1 MFSRHFVSAS
11 LVVLLAVGC
20 GLTGAAWKPPSA
32 VEARAEIALGDEFTL
47 SIGQTASIGD
57 ETGLQVT
64 FEAVLEDSRCPSGVS
79 CVWAGDAVVSIAA
92 VDSTGRTTRLE
103 LHTNT
108 SFDAAAP
115 VDDLSVHLVGL
126 APTPSAQ
133 SQSEV
138 DKYLA
143 SLVVRRQPA

>member
-11 LVVLLAVGC
+11 LVVLLTVGC
-20 GLTGAAWKPPSA
+20 GLTGGAWKPPSA
-32 VEARAEIALGDEFTL
+32 VEARAEIALEDEFTL
-47 SIGQTASIGD
+47 SIGQTAAIGD
-57 ETGLQVT
+57 ATGLQVT
-64 FEAVLEDSRCPSGVS
+64 FEAVIEDSRCPSGVS

-108 SFDAAAP
+108 SFDTAAP

-126 APTPSAQ
+126 APTPSAD
-133 SQSEV
+133 SQIEV